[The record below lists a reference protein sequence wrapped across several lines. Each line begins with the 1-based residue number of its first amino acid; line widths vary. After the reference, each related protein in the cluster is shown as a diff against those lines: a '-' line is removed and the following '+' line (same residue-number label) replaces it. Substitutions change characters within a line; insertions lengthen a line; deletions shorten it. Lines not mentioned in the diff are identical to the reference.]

1 MKVIIIGAGEVG
13 FHIARRLSSEAK
25 DVVIIDKDARA
36 LKKIIEYVDVQT
48 VEGSGAVPRVL
59 EEAGIKDADVLLA
72 VTDSDEINVIACM
85 FADALAPDLVK
96 LARIREDEYVAMG
109 DEVSALEIL
118 HIDKAINPD
127 VEVVKSVKRLVDFPQ
142 AEEIN
147 EFADGKIKLVGYRVR
162 KESPV
167 IGTTLFNLRDAIGGI
182 DVIIAAI
189 VRDEKLIIPSGED
202 HICSGDLVYFVCGQ
216 DHIHDVLERLGSKAK
231 PVRRIMIIGGG
242 DIGLRLAKELEKRVH
257 VRVIDQDPSVCDDL
271 SRQLNKSIVL
281 SGDGRDQDLLGE
293 ENVHEMDFV
302 VTLTGDEETNIL
314 TSLLARKLGAKRT
327 VTRINKTA
335 YLPLVSAIGIDNTVS
350 PRQSAVNSILRYMRK
365 GKVISATTIKGDE
378 AEALEAIAQEKSD
391 IVGTAIKD
399 LDLDKG
405 TLILSL
411 QRGKEV
417 IFPTGDTVIKPGDR
431 ILLLSSRKTISK
443 LEKSLTGKV
452 EFF

>member
-13 FHIARRLSSEAK
+13 FHIARRLSDEAK
-25 DVVIIDKDARA
+25 DVVIIDTDGRA

-59 EEAGIKDADVLLA
+59 KEAGIRDADVLLA

-85 FADALAPDLVK
+85 FADALSPNLVK
-96 LARIREDEYVAMG
+96 LARIREDEYVTMG
-109 DEVSALEIL
+109 DDASALDIL

-127 VEVVKSVKRLVDFPQ
+127 VEVVRSVKRLVDFPQ
-142 AEEIN
+142 AEEIS
-147 EFADGKIKLVGYRVR
+147 EFAGGKIKLVGYRI
-162 KESPV
+162 KEDSSV
-167 IGTTLFNLRDAIGGI
+167 IGTALMNLRHAVDNI

-202 HICSGDLVYFVCGQ
+202 QIRSGDLVYFVCGQ
-216 DHIHDVLERLGSKAK
+216 EHIHDILERLGSKAK

-242 DIGLRLAKELEKRVH
+242 DIGLRLARELENRLH
-257 VRVIDQDPSVCDDL
+257 VRIIDQDPDVCEFL
-271 SRQLNKSIVL
+271 SQTLNKSIVL
-281 SGDGRDQDLLGE
+281 SGDGRDQDLLRE
-293 ENVHEMDFV
+293 ENVQEMDFV

-314 TSLLARKLGAKRT
+314 TSLLARNLGAKRT
-327 VTRINKTA
+327 VTRINKPA
-335 YLPLVSAIGIDNTVS
+335 YLPLVGAIGIDNTIS

-378 AEALEAIAQEKSD
+378 AEALEAIAQEGSNL
-391 IVGTAIKD
+391 VGTAIKD
-399 LDLDKG
+399 LKFTKG

-411 QRGKEV
+411 QRGDDV
-417 IFPTGDTVIKPGDR
+417 IFPSGDTVINPGDR
-431 ILLLSSRKTISK
+431 ILLLSTRKNISK
-443 LEKSLTGKV
+443 LEKRLTGKV